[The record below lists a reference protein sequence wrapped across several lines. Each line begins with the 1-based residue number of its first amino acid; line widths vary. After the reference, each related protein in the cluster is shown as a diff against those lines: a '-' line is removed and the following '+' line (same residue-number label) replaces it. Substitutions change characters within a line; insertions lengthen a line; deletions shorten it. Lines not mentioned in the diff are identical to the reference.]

1 MEDVQSDVSLVEKEF
16 ENLILTSKHYIAK
29 RADEEI
35 SLMKSNIYALNQK
48 LDAVISRL
56 KEEGDSKRLV
66 ILRVLKKVT
75 YKLQTTIHL
84 LEQIKNY
91 RSFYREMDIPRMVDI
106 LLSDLRSLIYYD
118 DKFASLEKLESDLKT
133 IDSLQEQHRRVL
145 ITFLMQSWVNLKEV
159 LILMKIG
166 EIYKNIAEELVD
178 IFLFMELLEERP

>member
-1 MEDVQSDVSLVEKEF
+1 
-16 ENLILTSKHYIAK
+16 
-29 RADEEI
+29 
-35 SLMKSNIYALNQK
+35 
-48 LDAVISRL
+48 
-56 KEEGDSKRLV
+56 
-66 ILRVLKKVT
+66 
-75 YKLQTTIHL
+75 
-84 LEQIKNY
+84 
-91 RSFYREMDIPRMVDI
+91 MVDI

>member
-1 MEDVQSDVSLVEKEF
+1 
-16 ENLILTSKHYIAK
+16 
-29 RADEEI
+29 
-35 SLMKSNIYALNQK
+35 
-48 LDAVISRL
+48 
-56 KEEGDSKRLV
+56 
-66 ILRVLKKVT
+66 
-75 YKLQTTIHL
+75 
-84 LEQIKNY
+84 
-91 RSFYREMDIPRMVDI
+91 MDIPRMVDI